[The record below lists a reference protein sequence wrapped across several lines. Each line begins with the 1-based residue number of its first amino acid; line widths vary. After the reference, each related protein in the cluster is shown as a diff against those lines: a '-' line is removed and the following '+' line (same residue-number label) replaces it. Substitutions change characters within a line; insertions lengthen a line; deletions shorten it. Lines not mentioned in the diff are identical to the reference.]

1 MAEAVA
7 AAVQQHDALRLR
19 FRRAESEWEQEV
31 EAGVEACQVFELCDV
46 SEAGGAEE
54 EQRAVA
60 ERVERTQRSLRL
72 ADGPVVRAVGFQRG
86 GGRNGLLLVVAHHLV
101 IDGVSWRVLLADVER
116 GYEQAAVGAV
126 VELGAKTTSYKEWA
140 QGLAA
145 YAGRAEVAAETAYW
159 QKALRRR
166 VASLRLDYGPHTN
179 GHGRAAVLATLNT
192 VETEERV
199 TLSLNEKETKALL
212 TEVPSA
218 YRTQIDEILL
228 TALACGYERWSGE
241 RRLIVDVEGHGREED
256 TLAAGTGL
264 QVDLSR
270 TVGWFTTIYPVVL
283 ELPASDDKSE
293 AIKNIKEQVRAV
305 PHKGLNYGVL
315 RYLAEPD
322 VREQMLKLPQAELVF
337 NYLGQLHT
345 VLREGGLFKIT
356 QEGSG
361 QSRSK
366 MGARSRV
373 LEVDAAIHDGRLQM
387 SWSYSRVLHAR
398 ETVEAF
404 AHAYMEALRE
414 VIAHC
419 QSADA
424 GGLTPSDI
432 DADLSQQE
440 LDELLLGFSTSAD
453 QVINLTH

>member
-1 MAEAVA
+1 
-7 AAVQQHDALRLR
+7 
-19 FRRAESEWEQEV
+19 
-31 EAGVEACQVFELCDV
+31 
-46 SEAGGAEE
+46 
-54 EQRAVA
+54 
-60 ERVERTQRSLRL
+60 L
-72 ADGPVVRAVGFQRG
+72 AD
-86 GGRNGLLLVVAHHLV
+86 
-101 IDGVSWRVLLADVER
+101 
-116 GYEQAAVGAV
+116 
-126 VELGAKTTSYKEWA
+126 
-140 QGLAA
+140 

-159 QKALRRR
+159 QKALRRK
-166 VASLRLDYGPHTN
+166 VTPLKLDYGPHTN
-179 GHGRAAVLATLNT
+179 GHERAAVLAKLNT

-212 TEVPSA
+212 TEVPSV

-228 TALACGYERWSGE
+228 TALACGYARWSGE

-256 TLAAGTGL
+256 AVAACTGL

-270 TVGWFTTIYPVVL
+270 TVGWFTTIYPIVL

-315 RYLAEPD
+315 RYLAEPA
-322 VREQMLKLPQAELVF
+322 VREQMLKLPQADIVF
-337 NYLGQLHT
+337 NYLGQSHT

-356 QEGSG
+356 QEGRG

-373 LEVDAAIHDGRLQM
+373 LEVDAVIHDGRLQM
-387 SWSYSRVLHAR
+387 TWNYSRVLHAR

-404 AHAYMEALRE
+404 AQAYIEALRE
-414 VIAHC
+414 LIAHC

-424 GGLTPSDI
+424 GALTPSDI

-440 LDELLLGFSTSAD
+440 LDELLLAFSTSAD
-453 QVINLTH
+453 QAINPTH

>member
-1 MAEAVA
+1 
-7 AAVQQHDALRLR
+7 
-19 FRRAESEWEQEV
+19 
-31 EAGVEACQVFELCDV
+31 
-46 SEAGGAEE
+46 
-54 EQRAVA
+54 
-60 ERVERTQRSLRL
+60 
-72 ADGPVVRAVGFQRG
+72 
-86 GGRNGLLLVVAHHLV
+86 
-101 IDGVSWRVLLADVER
+101 
-116 GYEQAAVGAV
+116 
-126 VELGAKTTSYKEWA
+126 
-140 QGLAA
+140 
-145 YAGRAEVAAETAYW
+145 
-159 QKALRRR
+159 
-166 VASLRLDYGPHTN
+166 LDYGPHTN